1 SSDMLAVIAEGRR
14 VMRQASREGRE
25 RVPGLISR
33 IAATSSL
40 LQPYVPGRRP
50 AAHAHTRNLALKSRN
65 TQYAA
70 AGSEVSI
77 CELAP
82 LLERLSATPTLD
94 DALHLLAAELPQ
106 ALGLA
111 RVVITLDTPHV
122 TVDSRAVGRTNAP
135 QAAPVT
141 VARVTRPLWLVP
153 RQPMA
158 ANDLL
163 ETPIEAGCQ
172 RLGLL
177 RAWAAPDEARS
188 REALLSLLRIVCTA
202 LGLRVLLSR
211 PRDADTVELDEPY
224 LALASGERQRWNAF
238 LAYVAH
244 EVKTPLTCIQ
254 GHAQLLSRYARA
266 ARAATKTKH
275 GTLADLLDDCERH
288 LPALEKQV
296 ARIERLLRDA
306 LDLARSDDGGLAL
319 VLTRVNL
326 ASLVCGVAQ
335 SLEAELARAVVVDAP
350 AALWV
355 ECDAARIEQVLGDLL
370 RYVARGD
377 GQERDVYMRVTEVA
391 EGAKGG
397 MRSARIAIWYLR
409 AAAPNMPDCPV
420 ATTHFGTNSAA
431 SPLDLRLALSAA
443 ILRQHGGSLR
453 LVYGSDEA
461 DGSEMVLTLPVHEAH
476 PTPSMQTGQTG
487 ELHGTPHPRR
497 GR

>member
-1 SSDMLAVIAEGRR
+1 
-14 VMRQASREGRE
+14 MRQASREGRE

-70 AGSEVSI
+70 AGSDTSI

-94 DALHLLAAELPQ
+94 DALHLLAAELPR

-111 RVVITLDTPHV
+111 RVAITLDTPYV

-135 QAAPVT
+135 EAAPVT

-153 RQPMA
+153 RQPVA

-188 REALLSLLRIVCTA
+188 RDALLSLLRIVCTA
-202 LGLRVLLSR
+202 LGQRVLLAQSQ
-211 PRDADTVELDEPY
+211 PRDADAVERDEPY

-266 ARAATKTKH
+266 ARAATKAKH

-288 LPALEKQV
+288 LPTLEKQV

-306 LDLARSDDGGLAL
+306 LDLAQSDDDGGLAL

-326 ASLVCGVAQ
+326 ASLVCRVAQ
-335 SLEAELARAVVVDAP
+335 SLEAELARTIVVDAP
-350 AALWV
+350 TAVWV
-355 ECDAARIEQVLGDLL
+355 ECDAARIEQVLGELL

-377 GQERDVYMRVTEVA
+377 GQERDMYMRVTEVA

-397 MRSARIAIWYLR
+397 PRAARIAIGYLR
-409 AAAPNMPDCPV
+409 ASVSNMPDCPV
-420 ATTHFGTNSAA
+420 ATAHFGTDSAA

-453 LVYGSDEA
+453 HVYGSDEA

-476 PTPSMQTGQTG
+476 PAPSMQTGQIG
-487 ELHGTPHPRR
+487 ELHGTPNPRR

>member
-1 SSDMLAVIAEGRR
+1 MAQVAV
-14 VMRQASREGRE
+14 VE
-25 RVPGLISR
+25 RLRGTARLKTIIVAGLV
-33 IAATSSL
+33 SL
-40 LQPYVPGRRP
+40 LI
-50 AAHAHTRNLALKSRN
+50 ALLG
-65 TQYAA
+65 T
-70 AGSEVSI
+70 
-77 CELAP
+77 P
-82 LLERLSATPTLD
+82 LLTSLMRRHGFGQPI
-94 DALHLLAAELPQ
+94 
-106 ALGLA
+106 
-111 RVVITLDTPHV
+111 RVEGPKSH
-122 TVDSRAVGRTNAP
+122 
-135 QAAPVT
+135 
-141 VARVTRPLWLVP
+141 
-153 RQPMA
+153 
-158 ANDLL
+158 
-163 ETPIEAGCQ
+163 ETK
-172 RLGLL
+172 R
-177 RAWAAPDEARS
+177 
-188 REALLSLLRIVCTA
+188 
-202 LGLRVLLSR
+202 
-211 PRDADTVELDEPY
+211 
-224 LALASGERQRWNAF
+224 
-238 LAYVAH
+238 
-244 EVKTPLTCIQ
+244 
-254 GHAQLLSRYARA
+254 
-266 ARAATKTKH
+266 

-288 LPALEKQV
+288 LPALEKQI

-335 SLEAELARAVVVDAP
+335 SLEAELARAIVVDAP